1 MRKFTSRFWMLVVLT
16 GISAGI
22 GGGLLM
28 KLLYF
33 IQKISWPQ
41 GPGDFQDAVQRA
53 TTWRHI
59 GVMLAAGL
67 LAGFGRRLIR
77 YATGGHAGE
86 LAQTIW
92 FQAGKLPAIATLVC
106 AVLSIVIV
114 GMGAALG
121 REGAL
126 KQTGAAIAAKL
137 SEWGDLH
144 PPQRRLLAACGA
156 GAGIAAAYNVP
167 FGAAVFAVEVL
178 LGTLSLPLVLPAL
191 ACSLLGTAVSW
202 LFLPTH
208 ATYAVPQYALG
219 LGQIGW
225 AVVAGPLFGLTSVA
239 YVRLIAWADRRKPR
253 GPWVML
259 SPVLVFTLL
268 GAASITFPAL
278 LGNGKD
284 LVQRAFTAKVPLGLL
299 AVLAVLR
306 PLATASCLGSGA
318 PGGLFT
324 PTITLGALLGG
335 ALGCLWGIILP
346 GGTPGSYAF
355 LGAGAILAAT
365 TQGPISSIVLMME
378 LTRRTDAEM
387 VPLLLVVAIATAVA
401 RRLEGRSIYSARI
414 KEDEARALQPYAG
427 ARTKFS
433 KLLSSDF
440 VLLPSSTRYGPL
452 VRQLF
457 DAIQRAAPVYVVDAQ
472 GKLMGQVTPEAA
484 QDSGRSALPL
494 DTETAADL
502 ARATPVVTS
511 AMSEDEVLERLCE
524 LDVKEAPVIE
534 HESGRLMGMVKSPQ
548 HNTEKMAAAKPINIG
563 KLTQPAPAARG
574 Q

>member
-1 MRKFTSRFWMLVVLT
+1 MRKFTPRFWMLVVLT
-16 GISAGI
+16 GIGAGI
-22 GGGLLM
+22 AGGLLI

-33 IQKISWPQ
+33 MQTISWPE
-41 GPGDFQDAVQRA
+41 GPGDFQDAVRRA

-59 GVMLAAGL
+59 AVMLAAGL
-67 LAGFGRRLIR
+67 LAGFGRRLIG

-92 FQAGKLPAIATLVC
+92 FQAGKLPALATLAR
-106 AVLSIVIV
+106 AVFSIVIV

-126 KQTGAAIAAKL
+126 KQTGAALASKL

-144 PPQRRLLAACGA
+144 PAQRRLLAACGA

-167 FGAAVFAVEVL
+167 FGGAVFAVEVL

-191 ACSLLGTAVSW
+191 ACSLIGTAVSW
-202 LFLPTH
+202 LFLPIH
-208 ATYAVPQYALG
+208 PTYAVPPYAFG

-225 AVVAGPLFGLTSVA
+225 AVVAGPMFGLTSVA
-239 YVRLIAWADRRKPR
+239 YVRLIGWADRQKPH
-253 GPWVML
+253 GLLWVML
-259 SPVLVFTLL
+259 SPVVVFTLL
-268 GAASITFPAL
+268 GAASIAFPAL

-284 LVQRAFTAKVPLGLL
+284 LVQRAFTAQLPLELL

-335 ALGCLWGIILP
+335 ALGHVWGMILP

-355 LGAGAILAAT
+355 LGAGAILAGT

-378 LTRRTDAEM
+378 LTRRADAEM
-387 VPLLLVVAIATAVA
+387 MPLLLVAAIATAVA
-401 RRLEGRSIYSARI
+401 RRIEGRSIYSARI
-414 KEDEARALQPYAG
+414 KEDEARALRLYAG
-427 ARTKFS
+427 AGTKFGE
-433 KLLSSDF
+433 LVSSDF
-440 VLLPSSTRYGPL
+440 ILLPSSTRYGRV
-452 VRQLF
+452 VRKLLES
-457 DAIQRAAPVYVVDAQ
+457 IQRAIPVYVVDAQ
-472 GKLMGQVTPEAA
+472 GKLMGQVTREAA
-484 QDSGRSALPL
+484 QDSGRSDLPL

-502 ARATPVVTS
+502 ARAVPVVTA
-511 AMSEDEVLERLCE
+511 AMSEDQVLARLRELEVE
-524 LDVKEAPVIE
+524 EAPVVE
-534 HESGRLMGMVKSPQ
+534 DESGRLMGMVRSPEQ
-548 HNTEKMAAAKPINIG
+548 SAEKLAGQAY
-563 KLTQPAPAARG
+563 QRG
-574 Q
+574 